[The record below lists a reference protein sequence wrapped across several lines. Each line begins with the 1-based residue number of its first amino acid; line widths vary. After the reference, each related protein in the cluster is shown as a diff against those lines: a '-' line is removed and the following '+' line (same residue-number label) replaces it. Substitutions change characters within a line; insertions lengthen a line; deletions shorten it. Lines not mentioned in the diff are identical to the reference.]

1 MRRYRVTL
9 FFAGLLLA
17 LWVGCGGD
25 DASGPGQTGLTGLAI
40 VGSFVPVAPLV
51 YVEDITVSGSF
62 AYLAD
67 NFINTP
73 GNETHGLYVVDVSTP
88 SQPKQAGFVKIS
100 SLQTVHASGAYLYV
114 GTPSRLYIY
123 SLADPKNP
131 VEVGVYGPANVTDV
145 HVQGSYAYVADKTG
159 GLLIVNVT
167 NKSLPT
173 LTGSVN
179 PPGDHTQGVFVDGSY
194 AYVTDTDSGLAVVS
208 VASPAAPTVT
218 TRFSTTKSLLADDYA
233 YAHAHAS
240 GNYLY
245 VADLFGLRV
254 FNVTNKSS
262 ISKVASFDPKGPGM
276 HIWVEG
282 TRAYL
287 VDQENGVRLID
298 ITSPA
303 APKEFAYGDSPG
315 LARGIHLSGGYIYI
329 ADYADGMCI
338 FKIP

>member
-1 MRRYRVTL
+1 MRPFRVT
-9 FFAGLLLA
+9 AASAALLLA
-17 LWVGCGGD
+17 LWSGCGGD
-25 DASGPGQTGLTGLAI
+25 DAAGPGQTALTSLAI
-40 VGSFVPVAPLV
+40 VGSFVPAAPLC
-51 YVEDITVSGSF
+51 YVEDISVSGSY

-73 GNETHGLYVVDVSTP
+73 GNETHGLYVVDVSNP

-100 SLQTVHASGAYLYV
+100 SLQTVHVSGAYLYV

-123 SLADPKNP
+123 TLADPKSP

-145 HVQGSYAYVADKTG
+145 HVLGTYAYVADKTG
-159 GLLIVNVT
+159 GLIVVNVA

-173 LTGSVN
+173 LAGSVN
-179 PPGDHTQGVFVDGSY
+179 PPGDHSQGVYVDGSY
-194 AYVTDTDSGLAVVS
+194 AYVTDTDSGLALVN
-208 VASPAAPTVT
+208 VANPASPTVT
-218 TRFSTTKSLLADDYA
+218 TRFSTTKSLVADDYA

-262 ISKVASFDPKGPGM
+262 IAKVSSFDPKGPGT
-276 HIWVEG
+276 HIWVDG
-282 TRAYL
+282 ARAYL
-287 VDQENGVRLID
+287 LDQENGVRLID
-298 ITSPA
+298 IANPL

-338 FKIP
+338 FKVP